1 MVYGGLSWLTKR
13 PVAHRGLHDFDAG
26 IVENTLPAFAAA
38 CNAGYAIEADLWL
51 SADGVPVVFHDET
64 LERLAG
70 RPERVSDTPFEALK
84 NVALVKGDAGISALD
99 ELLSLVSGRVP
110 VLLELK
116 PHADED
122 GITDAVI
129 SKVTGYAGPIAI
141 MSFDPRIL
149 IRARKTAPHLPR
161 GILGPVMRPVPNLAL
176 RHRFALNHYLHIRRT
191 APHFVG
197 HEQSRLPAL
206 APLFIRWALGMP
218 LLTWTVKDE
227 RTARRKGFW
236 ANQIIFEGFR
246 P

>member
-13 PVAHRGLHDFDAG
+13 PVAHRGLHDSKAG

-38 CNAGYAIEADLWL
+38 CDAGYAIEADLWL
-51 SADGVPVVFHDET
+51 SSDGVPVVFHDET

-70 RPERVSDTPFEALK
+70 KTERVSETPSAVLESTSLA
-84 NVALVKGDAGISALD
+84 KGDAGIPALD
-99 ELLSLVSGRVP
+99 DLLSLVAGRVP

-116 PHADED
+116 PHAEQD

-129 SKVTGYAGPIAI
+129 ERVTSYAGPIAI

-149 IRARKTAPHLPR
+149 MRAREMAPHLPR
-161 GILGPVMRPVPNLAL
+161 GILGPVKMPIPHLAL
-176 RHRFALNHYLHIRRT
+176 RHRFVLNHYLHIRKT

-197 HEQSRLPAL
+197 HEQRYLPAF
-206 APLFIRWALGMP
+206 APLFMRWGLGMP

-227 RTARRKGFW
+227 RAARRKGFW

>member
-13 PVAHRGLHDFDAG
+13 PVAHRGLHDFGAG

-38 CNAGYAIEADLWL
+38 CDAGYAVEADLWL
-51 SADGVPVVFHDET
+51 SSDGVPVVFHDET

-70 RPERVSDTPFEALK
+70 KPERVAETPSGILENTPLT
-84 NVALVKGDAGISALD
+84 NGDAGIPSLD
-99 ELLSLVSGRVP
+99 ELLSLVAGRVP

-116 PHADED
+116 PHTDQN

-129 SKVTGYAGPIAI
+129 ARVTRYAGPIAI

-149 IRARKTAPHLPR
+149 IRAKEKAPHLPR
-161 GILGPVMRPVPNLAL
+161 GILGPVKIPIANLAL
-176 RHRFALNHYLHIRRT
+176 RHRFVLNHYLHIRQT

-197 HEQSRLPAL
+197 HEHRHLPAL
-206 APLFIRWALGMP
+206 APLFMRFVLGMP
-218 LLTWTVKDE
+218 LLTWTVKD
-227 RTARRKGFW
+227 ARAARHKGFW